1 MRSIALDIP
10 NSSDGAIVRYVH
22 MRFFTSLAVVF
33 AIATS
38 AQAAPPAPDI
48 SITWTEGEV
57 SMDMSLWTTTI
68 TVTGTKVHYELT
80 YDGRMSGTP
89 MTKPKQGDTVV
100 KDPKKLA
107 AALAALDKIPVVPD
121 KKGATTQNYSGQ
133 DESGCITR
141 GKVSRCTDH
150 RGSSPETDEFKAFV
164 AIKALLL
171 EGAPVGPLGP

>member
-1 MRSIALDIP
+1 M
-10 NSSDGAIVRYVH
+10 
-22 MRFFTSLAVVF
+22 F
-33 AIATS
+33 AIATV

-68 TVTGTKVHYELT
+68 TVTGNKVHYEMT
-80 YDGRMSGTP
+80 YAGRMSGMA
-89 MTKPKQGDTVV
+89 MTEPKKGDLVV

-107 AALAALDKIPVVPD
+107 AALAALDTIKAVVAKP
-121 KKGATTQNYSGQ
+121 GAGTENYSGL

-141 GKVSRCTDH
+141 GKASRCTDH
-150 RGSSPETDEFKAFV
+150 RGTDVETDEFKAFV

-171 EGAPVGPLGP
+171 EDAKLGLMVP